1 MVQRLECVYSIFSS
15 IRQMFDPPLFLFA
28 RLSRPHQQGQ
38 RPHRLEGVSK
48 HPVYFETRPSSR
60 RRVSKHATESPRGSG
75 HRVVLCQARLGL
87 KATGFGLACTGFRPG
102 KPQAKPGAR
111 RSGRAPAWL
120 WLGPRLL
127 APNASCGGADGLGL
141 Q

>member
-1 MVQRLECVYSIFSS
+1 MATKTSFAQKLGLDYH
-15 IRQMFDPPLFLFA
+15 PWLPL
-28 RLSRPHQQGQ
+28 
-38 RPHRLEGVSK
+38 
-48 HPVYFETRPSSR
+48 
-60 RRVSKHATESPRGSG
+60 
-75 HRVVLCQARLGL
+75 VLCQARLGL

-120 WLGPRLL
+120 WLGPQLL
-127 APNASCGGADGLGL
+127 APNALCGGGVDGLGL

>member
-1 MVQRLECVYSIFSS
+1 MKILHAASRLYKIW
-15 IRQMFDPPLFLFA
+15 
-28 RLSRPHQQGQ
+28 G
-38 RPHRLEGVSK
+38 
-48 HPVYFETRPSSR
+48 
-60 RRVSKHATESPRGSG
+60 HASTCMMEVICPAL
-75 HRVVLCQARLGL
+75 VLCQARLGL

-127 APNASCGGADGLGL
+127 APNAPCGGADGLGL